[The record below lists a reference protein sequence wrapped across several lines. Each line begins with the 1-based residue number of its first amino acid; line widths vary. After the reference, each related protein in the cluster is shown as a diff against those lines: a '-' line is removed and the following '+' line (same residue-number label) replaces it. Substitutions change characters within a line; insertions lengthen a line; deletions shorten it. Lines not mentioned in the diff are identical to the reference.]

1 MQPVTQKKAARIEGT
16 AGLAEHLGISRWT
29 VSRVLNGHSGVK
41 EETRKRVLEAMQELG
56 FSPNR
61 FAQGLRGK
69 PSGLIGV
76 SFPYLEATVLAEKS
90 RQLQHELR
98 ESGYRGIFEI
108 PEGDPEMER
117 EVIRHFLSIQVE
129 GIVLIA
135 SKLSAQDPVFE
146 EVLKR
151 NVGIVAVDARNSL
164 PVMRVQLDRAKAM
177 ETILEHLYGLGHRKI
192 GLLGLGSDDMYRA
205 ARMKGLK
212 NACDTLGL
220 NRERDLQFIDEAGFS
235 WRDFAFG
242 AVLARKVLEMKRNRP
257 TALVCLNDC
266 LAVSAVRAL
275 QEAGRDVPGEFS
287 VVGFDNTP
295 ESEWGNPPL
304 TTVSQS
310 VPELMKQGNKLL
322 WKSMQGKSPE
332 LVKVDPVLV
341 ARGTTG
347 PLTEARDPRPETR

>member
-1 MQPVTQKKAARIEGT
+1 MRVMKSGKGKKPAVIEGT
-16 AGLAEHLGISRWT
+16 AGLAQHLGISRWT

-41 EETRKRVLEAMQELG
+41 EETRKRVLEAMEELG

-90 RQLQHELR
+90 RQLQQELR

-135 SKLSAQDPVFE
+135 SKLSSRDPVFD
-146 EVLKR
+146 EVAKR
-151 NVGIVAVDARNSL
+151 GVGIVAVDARNAL
-164 PVMRVQLDRAKAM
+164 PVMRVQLNRAKAM
-177 ETILEHLYGLGHRKI
+177 ETILEHLQELGHRRI

-205 ARMKGLK
+205 ERIRGLK
-212 NACDTLGL
+212 RACKKLGL
-220 NRERDLQFIDEAGFS
+220 DYDRDLQFIDETGYS
-235 WRDFAFG
+235 WRDFSFG
-242 AVLARKVLEMKRNRP
+242 AVLANKVLEMQRNRP

-275 QEAGRDVPGEFS
+275 QEAGKDVPGDFS
-287 VVGFDNTP
+287 VIGFDNTP

-310 VPELMKQGNKLL
+310 VPELMRDGNTLL
-322 WKSMQGKSPE
+322 WKSMRGDVPE
-332 LVKVDPVLV
+332 IVKVDPVLI

-347 PLTEARDPRPETR
+347 KCVAAK

>member
-1 MQPVTQKKAARIEGT
+1 MRVMKSGKGKKPAVIEGT
-16 AGLAEHLGISRWT
+16 AGLAQHLGISRWT

-41 EETRKRVLEAMQELG
+41 EETRKRVLEAMEELG

-90 RQLQHELR
+90 RQLQQELR

-108 PEGDPEMER
+108 PEGDPEIER

-135 SKLSAQDPVFE
+135 SKLSSRDPVFA
-146 EVLKR
+146 EVAKR
-151 NVGIVAVDARNSL
+151 GVGIVAVDARNAL
-164 PVMRVQLDRAKAM
+164 PVMRVQLNRAKAM
-177 ETILEHLYGLGHRKI
+177 ETILQHLYGLGHRGI
-192 GLLGLGSDDMYRA
+192 ALLGLGSDDMYRA
-205 ARMKGLK
+205 ERLRGLK
-212 NACDTLGL
+212 RACKNLGL
-220 NRERDLQFIDEAGFS
+220 DYERDLQFIDEEGYS

-242 AVLARKVLEMKRNRP
+242 AVLARKVLNMKRNRP

-275 QEAGRDVPGEFS
+275 QEAGRKVPEEFS
-287 VVGFDNTP
+287 VIGFDNTP

-310 VPELMKQGNKLL
+310 IPQLMKHANKLL
-322 WKSMQGKSPE
+322 WKSIKGDVAE
-332 LVKVDPVLV
+332 LVKVDPELV

-347 PLTEARDPRPETR
+347 PALGIN